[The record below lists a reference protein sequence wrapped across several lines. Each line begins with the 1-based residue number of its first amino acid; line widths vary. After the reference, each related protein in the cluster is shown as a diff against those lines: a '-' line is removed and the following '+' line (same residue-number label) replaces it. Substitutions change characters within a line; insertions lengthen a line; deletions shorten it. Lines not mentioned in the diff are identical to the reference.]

1 MKVILIK
8 DVKKLGKKYE
18 VKNVS
23 DGYARNYLIPQGLAI
38 QASSKLLK
46 WAESQKE
53 IEEKKAEERLKKVSS
68 LVSEIDGLEVEIP
81 VKVGKEGQLFEKVNQ
96 QKISEVLKK
105 LGFEI
110 KKSQIELQK
119 PLGEVGEFPVK
130 IKFEHNLEAEIKV
143 IVSVNESEP

>member
-1 MKVILIK
+1 MKIILIK

>member
-18 VKNVS
+18 VKKVS

-38 QASSKLLK
+38 QASDKLLK

-53 IEEKKAEERLKKVSS
+53 MEEKKAEERLKKVSS

-96 QKISEVLKK
+96 QKISEGLKK

-110 KKSQIELQK
+110 KKSQIELKK
-119 PLGEVGEFPVK
+119 PLGELGEFPVK

-143 IVSVNESEP
+143 IIIEEK